1 MNLFSYRKFQ
11 DHIIITSVRWY
22 TRYGI
27 SYRDL
32 EEMMEERNIFV
43 DHSTLNRWVIFYATK
58 FAEKLKKY
66 RKKGYNKVWYID
78 ETYVKVKG
86 KWHYLYRSINK
97 QGDTLDFYLSE
108 RRDTEAA
115 KHFLKKSLKNL
126 KRLERPK
133 ILNTDKNAAYPGA
146 ISSLKEEGILT
157 ASAEH
162 RRVKYLNN
170 RIECDHGKLK
180 RLIKPTMGFKA
191 LHSARATIAGFE
203 LMRMFKKGQ
212 FKGVSNVREEA
223 VLMMRCLRS

>member
-1 MNLFSYRKFQ
+1 MNLFYYRKFQ
-11 DHIIITSVRWY
+11 DHIIITAVRWY
-22 TRYGI
+22 CRYGI

-43 DHSTLNRWVIFYATK
+43 DHSTLNRWVIFYARK
-58 FAEKLKKY
+58 FADKLKKY

-212 FKGVSNVREEA
+212 FKGVGNVREEA